1 MADEITTYCSLS
13 VTNGELSLPGVGGS
27 IKVDQTT
34 ARGGGPGAVTIGT
47 SEEAISF
54 GDISPGYVFIKNLD
68 STNYV
73 EFGPESG
80 GSMVVCGR
88 LKAGEQCL
96 FRLGGS
102 VTLRAQANTAD
113 VDCLVYAVND

>member
-1 MADEITTYCSLS
+1 MADEITTYCSLA
-13 VTNGELSLPGVGGS
+13 VTNGQLSLPGVGGS

-54 GDISPGYVFIKNLD
+54 GDIGPGYIYMRNLD
-68 STNYV
+68 DTNYI

-102 VTLRAQANTAD
+102 VTLRAQANTAAVD
-113 VDCLVYAVND
+113 VLIYALSD